1 MRGPKPKTP
10 RLRILNG
17 NASKRPVASDSEPV
31 SIPDKPKQLTGD
43 ASREWDRITAEL
55 VAMGRITKRSLTD
68 LIAYCV
74 AYARLLKAERNL
86 KREGEVLTGARNG
99 GVYQNPWMAV
109 SNRAAAQ
116 CAKFA
121 SRLGLDQIGN
131 GQEKRDSFDEFLND
145 DSATG

>member
-1 MRGPKPKTP
+1 
-10 RLRILNG
+10 
-17 NASKRPVASDSEPV
+17 
-31 SIPDKPKQLTGD
+31 
-43 ASREWDRITAEL
+43 
-55 VAMGRITKRSLTD
+55 MGRITQRSLTD